1 MKICAVVPV
10 SPYEPESLITKSI
23 ENLKE
28 LNYKGHKFE
37 VYYVIDR
44 AKDDNRNLGSKLPT
58 NFKIIQR
65 NNSRGG
71 RAGAIN
77 EFLNVIN
84 DADYV
89 AIFDVDSRP
98 SKNFIVE
105 CIKAFNKNESAV
117 LSSGC
122 RFVTN
127 KNNILTKIIS
137 LEYGFFCDLY
147 RLYHWSDGFLQFN
160 GLIGVMQASFLKEER
175 LNETSSCEDLDLTQ
189 RIYLAHH
196 VAILAK
202 TMVGEQAPTTVKD
215 LYNQRVRWLRG
226 AVEGYRKFLFP
237 MIKAPIPF
245 SRKLFWFA
253 SLTFPFFAFLLSPLL
268 IFGIGRISKVSDSP
282 IEFFEILFGLFA
294 YLWFITLCGII
305 AIIRYITSSKTE
317 WKSITRSSE

>member
-10 SPYEPESLITKSI
+10 SPYEPESLIKKSI
-23 ENLKE
+23 ECLKE
-28 LNYKGHKFE
+28 LNCKEYEFE
-37 VYYVIDR
+37 VYYVIDT
-44 AKDDNRNLGSKLPT
+44 AKDDKRNFGSEFPP
-58 NFKIIQR
+58 NFRIILR
-65 NNSRGG
+65 NNSRGR

-98 SKNFIVE
+98 SKDFIIE
-105 CIKAFNKNESAV
+105 CIEAFDKNDSAV

-127 KNNILTKIIS
+127 KNSVLTKIVS

-147 RLYHWSDGFLQFN
+147 RLYHWADGFLQFN
-160 GLIGVMQASFLKEER
+160 GLIGVIKASFLKKER

-189 RIYLAHH
+189 RIYLAQH
-196 VAILAK
+196 VAVLAK
-202 TMVGEQAPTTVKD
+202 TTVGEQAPTTMKD

-237 MIKAPIPF
+237 MFKAPIPF
-245 SRKLFWFA
+245 SRKLFWLA
-253 SLTFPFFAFLLSPLL
+253 SITLPFFAFLITPLL
-268 IFGIGRISKVSDSP
+268 IFGIGRILKVSDTP
-282 IEFFEILFGLFA
+282 IEFFEVLFGLFG
-294 YLWFITLCGII
+294 YLWFMTLCGII
-305 AIIRYITSSKTE
+305 AIIRYITSSTTE
-317 WKSITRSSE
+317 WKSVTRSSE

>member
-10 SPYEPESLITKSI
+10 SPYEPESLIKKSM
-23 ENLKE
+23 ECLKE
-28 LNYKGHKFE
+28 LNCKEYKFE
-37 VYYVIDR
+37 VYYVIDT
-44 AKDDNRNLGSKLPT
+44 AKDDTRNFGSKFPP
-58 NFKIIQR
+58 NFRTILR
-65 NNSRGG
+65 NNSKGG

-98 SKNFIVE
+98 SKDFIIE
-105 CIKAFNKNESAV
+105 CIKALNKNDSAV

-127 KNNILTKIIS
+127 KNNVLTKIVSI
-137 LEYGFFCDLY
+137 EYGFFCDLY
-147 RLYHWSDGFLQFN
+147 RLYHWADGFLQFN
-160 GLIGVMQASFLKEER
+160 GVIGVIKASFLKKER
-175 LNETSSCEDLDLTQ
+175 FNETSSCEDLDLTQ
-189 RIYLAHH
+189 RIYLAQH

-202 TMVGEQAPTTVKD
+202 TTVGEQAPTTMKD

-237 MIKAPIPF
+237 MIRAPIPF

-253 SLTFPFFAFLLSPLL
+253 SLTTPFFAFLLSPLL
-268 IFGIGRISKVSDSP
+268 IFYSGRVAKVSQNP
-282 IEFFEILFGLFA
+282 IEFFEILFGLLA

-305 AIIRYITSSKTE
+305 AIIRYITSRTPE
-317 WKSITRSSE
+317 WKSVTRSSE